1 MPGREKNET
10 RELEHPSVDGTRRFG
25 AVLCKT
31 GVCSGV
37 SEKEWEEH
45 SSACR
50 RGRPQVLCLRK
61 DNLLHDTTLE
71 ILKRVLP
78 LCRRQ

>member
-25 AVLCKT
+25 AVLCKI
-31 GVCSGV
+31 GVCSGA
-37 SEKEWEEH
+37 SEEWEGH

-50 RGRPQVLCLRK
+50 RGRPQVLCLQK
-61 DNLLHDTTLE
+61 DNLLHDTILE

-78 LCRRQ
+78 LYRRQ